1 MLRRLMVG
9 AALVTGLLVMAAF
22 AAVVFRIALA
32 EAVLSSQLAS
42 LGVPAARLTV
52 ASLDLRRLTV
62 TDIAVGNAAEL
73 RVDSISLTYR
83 PSQLLSGRLEQAVVD
98 GVHLRLDL
106 TGTGPPLGSL
116 QGLLEGGTAKDDGA
130 AGVGGIPHTVILS
143 RARIETAMPSGSMTA
158 AVSGQWYPL
167 AGMAT
172 LALTDVTLPHVALET
187 SRLDVEAT
195 PDRIVLMGQV
205 RGEEGAVDLDLRATV
220 ESWRGEPTLA
230 LALESSVDAAAWRI
244 PPVPG
249 VAAGRGTLSAQLNGR
264 LQALQLLRAKAT
276 ALPWLLGGDLRGRLQ
291 ASADGG
297 VWRDRAQG
305 ISGSLDLTVA
315 VADGG
320 LDIAVADGARVGA
333 DRISPALLDAADV
346 AATVPGLG
354 GGAVTA
360 IVAPGTIPVLRL
372 RPTSDGVE
380 LAVTGNAEVAGA
392 GSMLTL
398 GVDGTLTLDE
408 RLAVKRMSFPRA
420 AVGLR
425 DLTLAGGHRLRQLRL
440 TGVFDGQPQ
449 DLKGTWDLSAESAAT
464 RISDLAIGAATLAFV
479 GDTRWAEGRLEMRQR
494 GEGTVS
500 IASLAQG
507 TQARTARPFAIR
519 LAEGAAALDFTP
531 DGVALTHAVSLRP
544 EPVNIDLMRPD
555 ASPLLLRATL
565 GTIRLEGDL
574 KPDLPYRG
582 QLILGASRL
591 AVPDQALAAE
601 AITASLAFPAATGES
616 LAQFTVGRIVHTATP
631 SHFVPFRVDGEIAR
645 QKDAYLLTA
654 TGIGA
659 GGDLRLTARARH
671 RIADDRGTLRLDVS
685 EIAFRKNALQPVQL
699 SPLLRDLS
707 GAAGRIGAG
716 AEFAWGPDILQSK
729 GTLTLTEV
737 AFAAK
742 DVTVDG
748 LDSRITFDGLLPPAT
763 PPGQT
768 ITVRQIDPAVPL
780 DDVAIRF
787 QAESAWPPRLRVAEA
802 AARFAGGRLAV
813 DPTVFDLSR
822 SSHDLSVA
830 VDGVDLALLLGLLKV
845 EDVSA
850 TGRLGGTIPVTVA
863 DGTAVV
869 TNGRLAADGPG
880 VLRVRSAAARSAL
893 GGTGESVALM
903 LSALEDFRYDSL
915 TATVNIG
922 TDGNVAVMLRMRG
935 HNPAVLDG
943 YPFAFNIG
951 LDGNLTELLLAL
963 RQGAQLST
971 DLVRPQLR

>member
-9 AALVTGLLVMAAF
+9 AALVTGLIVIAAF
-22 AAVVFRIALA
+22 VVVVFRIALA

-52 ASLDLRRLTV
+52 ASLDFRRLTV
-62 TDIAVGNAAEL
+62 TDIALGSAAEL
-73 RVDSISLTYR
+73 RVDSVSLTYR
-83 PSQLLSGRLEQAVVD
+83 PSQLLAGRLEQAVVE
-98 GVHLRLDL
+98 GLRLRLDL
-106 TGTGPPLGSL
+106 TGAGPPFGSL
-116 QGLLEGGTAKDDGA
+116 QSLLEGGAAKDQGTS
-130 AGVGGIPHTVILS
+130 GVGGIPHAVILS
-143 RARIETAMPSGSMTA
+143 RARIETAVPSGTMTA
-158 AVSGQWYPL
+158 AVSGQLYPL

-172 LALTDVTLPHVALET
+172 LAVTDVTLPHVALET

-195 PDRIVLMGQV
+195 PDRIVLTGQV
-205 RGEEGAVDLDLRATV
+205 RGEESAVDLDLRATV
-220 ESWRGEPTLA
+220 ESWRGEPA
-230 LALESSVDAAAWRI
+230 LALTLDSSVDAAAWRI

-249 VAAGRGTLSAQLNGR
+249 VAAGRATLSARLNGR
-264 LQALQLLRAKAT
+264 LQPLQLLRAEAT
-276 ALPWLLGGDLRGRLQ
+276 ALPWLLGSGLRGRLQ

-297 VWRDRAQG
+297 AWRDRAQG

-333 DRISPALLDAADV
+333 DRISPALLDATGV
-346 AATVPGLG
+346 AATAPGLG

-372 RPTSDGVE
+372 RPTSEGLE

-408 RLAVKRMSFPRA
+408 RLAVKRMSVPRA

-440 TGVFDGQPQ
+440 SGVFDGQPQ
-449 DLKGTWDLSAESAAT
+449 DLKGTWDLSAELAAN
-464 RISDLAIGAATLAFV
+464 RISDLATGPAKLAFV
-479 GDTRWAEGRLEMRQR
+479 GDIRWAGDRVEMSQR
-494 GEGTVS
+494 GDGTVS

-507 TQARTARPFAIR
+507 TQARIARPFAIR
-519 LAEGAAALDFTP
+519 LAEGTAVLEFTP

-544 EPVNIDLMRPD
+544 EPVDIDLLRPE
-555 ASPLLLRATL
+555 ASPLLLRAKL
-565 GTIRLEGDL
+565 GTIRLEGGL

-582 QLILGASRL
+582 RLILGASRL
-591 AVPDQALAAE
+591 AVPAQALAAE
-601 AITASLAFPAATGES
+601 AITASLAFPATTGES
-616 LAQFTVGRIVHTATP
+616 LAQFTVGRIVHTAAP
-631 SHFVPFRVDGEIAR
+631 AHFVPLRVDGEIAR
-645 QKDAYLLTA
+645 QEDAYLLTA
-654 TGIGA
+654 IGSGA
-659 GGDLRLTARARH
+659 GGDLRLTVRARH
-671 RIADDRGTLRLDVS
+671 RIADGRGTLRLDVQD
-685 EIAFRKNALQPVQL
+685 IAFRKNALQPVQL
-699 SPLLRDLS
+699 SPLLRYLG

-729 GTLTLTEV
+729 GTLTLAEV
-737 AFAAK
+737 TFAAA

-768 ITVRQIDPAVPL
+768 ITIRQIDPALPL
-780 DDVAIRF
+780 DDVTVRF
-787 QAESAWPPRLRVAEA
+787 QAEPAWPPRLRVAEA
-802 AARFAGGRLAV
+802 GARFAGGRLGV
-813 DPTVFDLSR
+813 DPTVLDLSR
-822 SSHDLSVA
+822 SSHDLGIV
-830 VDGVDLALLLGLLKV
+830 VDGVDLELLLGLLKV

-893 GGTGESVALM
+893 GGAGESVALM

-915 TATVNIG
+915 TATLNIG
-922 TDGNVAVMLRMRG
+922 TAGNVAVMIRMRG

-951 LDGNLTELLLAL
+951 LDGNLSELLIAL